1 MITLI
6 KYELFKLFK
15 RVKTSVVVIG
25 FILLTGV
32 MAYGFHHDAEN
43 MKLYNSPEFRIQN
56 LEENIRYNE
65 DYKNNI
71 PADIKNDQ
79 AKADEY
85 VRNMEESISQMK
97 EEIAKL
103 KALDGKEED
112 WRVTLNTRIQDLE
125 TMIKSDQK
133 GLEENKSQFAQELE
147 HLKYLKAHDIKPTQ
161 YYDFNAYIFIQ
172 KLIEVL
178 GQVFLVIGLAVF
190 VSDMV
195 SGECTPP
202 TLKLLLTQ
210 PVSRGKVIFSK
221 FIAVTLATVGS
232 ILAIETLSFV
242 VVGLLYGFGNASY
255 PVMVG
260 AKYQFDPSIFLEG
273 GGHPLTLIAG
283 SSHIV
288 PVWQY
293 TLNMI
298 LMQGL
303 FIVACTSFSF
313 LVSTLFKS
321 SMVSM
326 GVSSV
331 SLIVM
336 TIVFTLI
343 GGLKKLS
350 IYVFTS
356 YMDMGGIIKGDTA
369 RMFNNPNST
378 LGFTLLVFIG
388 WTVVCYL
395 ISHFVFTK
403 KDILI

>member
-1 MITLI
+1 MLTLI
-6 KYELFKLFK
+6 KHELFKLFK
-15 RVKTSVVVIG
+15 RVKTLVVVIG

-43 MKLYNSPEFRIQN
+43 MKKYNTPEFKIAN
-56 LEENIRYNE
+56 LEENIKYIE
-65 DYKNNI
+65 QDKNSI
-71 PADIKNDQ
+71 PPDIKNDQ
-79 AKADEY
+79 AKAAEY
-85 VRNMEESISQMK
+85 VEDMEENILQMK
-97 EEIAKL
+97 NEIVRL
-103 KALDGKEED
+103 KALNGKEED
-112 WRVTLNTRIQDLE
+112 WRESLNSRIQEVE
-125 TMIKSDQK
+125 TMLKQDQRMSQQSK
-133 GLEENKSQFAQELE
+133 GEMTQELE

-161 YYDFNAYIFIQ
+161 YYDFNAFIFIE
-172 KLIEVL
+172 KLVMVL
-178 GQVFLVIGLAVF
+178 GQVFLVIGLAMF

-221 FIAVTLATVGS
+221 FISVTIAAVGS
-232 ILAIETLSFV
+232 ILVLEALAFV
-242 VVGLLYGFGNASY
+242 VVGLLYGFGDSTY

-260 AKYQFDPSIFLEG
+260 AKYQFDPSVFLEG
-273 GGHPLTLIAG
+273 GGHPLALIAG

-288 PVWQY
+288 PIWQY
-293 TLNMI
+293 TLNM
-298 LMQGL
+298 LLVQGL
-303 FIVACTSFSF
+303 FIIACTSFAF
-313 LVSTLFKS
+313 LISTLFKS

-331 SLIVM
+331 SLIAM
-336 TIVFTLI
+336 TIVFSLI
-343 GGLKKLS
+343 GALKKFS

-356 YMDMGGIIKGDTA
+356 YMDMGAIIKGTTA
-369 RMFNNPNST
+369 GMFNNPNST
-378 LGFTLLVFIG
+378 LGFTALVFIG